1 MAVDVPVE
9 AQRRPARHNA
19 HKRYRAR
26 PVGKPSAALKAA
38 SYVTVLAAALVT
50 VGPFF
55 YILTTSLK
63 DSQALFNYPPDW
75 IPNELYWGNYTRLL
89 TETHFLRWTANTLIV
104 AFSVTALKLWFDSM
118 AGYAFAKMR
127 FPAKNVVF
135 MFFLLGLMIPVSA
148 ILIPLFFMVRG
159 MGLLNTYWALI
170 LPPLANPIGI
180 FLMRS
185 FIESLPNDLENAAR
199 LDGCSEFAIYRRI
212 ILPLVKP
219 PLVVLAVLTFL
230 IQYISFI
237 WPLVVISD
245 TKMNVLT
252 TGLAAQRGVSTI
264 DWGAIS
270 AGGMMAMIP
279 ITIFFLVLQRHFTSA
294 SLSGALKQ

>member
-1 MAVDVPVE
+1 MT
-9 AQRRPARHNA
+9 
-19 HKRYRAR
+19 
-26 PVGKPSAALKAA
+26 
-38 SYVTVLAAALVT
+38 VTIAALVT

-55 YILTTSLK
+55 YILMTSFK
-63 DSQALFNYPPDW
+63 DSQALFSYPPDW
-75 IPNELYWGNYTRLL
+75 IPNDIFWGNYTRLL
-89 TETHFLRWTANTLIV
+89 TETPFLRWTANTLIV
-104 AFSVTALKLWFDSM
+104 ALSVTILKLFFDSM

-127 FPAKNVVF
+127 FPARNGLF
-135 MFFLLGLMIPVSA
+135 LFFLLGLMIPVSA
-148 ILIPLFFMVRG
+148 LLIPLFFMVRG

-212 ILPLVKP
+212 ILPLVKA
-219 PLVVLAVLTFL
+219 PLVLLAVLTFL
-230 IQYISFI
+230 IQYISFV

-245 TKMNVLT
+245 TNMGVLT

-270 AGGMMAMIP
+270 AGGILAMIP
-279 ITIFFLVLQRHFTSA
+279 ITVFFLLLQRHFTGA
-294 SLSGALKQ
+294 SLTGALKQ

>member
-9 AQRRPARHNA
+9 AQRRPVPHNA

-26 PVGKPSAALKAA
+26 PVGTPSAALKAA

-63 DSQALFNYPPDW
+63 DSQALFSYPPDW
-75 IPNELYWGNYTRLL
+75 IPNELYSGNYTRLL

-104 AFSVTALKLWFDSM
+104 ALSVTALKLWFDSM

-279 ITIFFLVLQRHFTSA
+279 ITVFFLVLQRHFTSA

>member
-1 MAVDVPVE
+1 
-9 AQRRPARHNA
+9 
-19 HKRYRAR
+19 
-26 PVGKPSAALKAA
+26 
-38 SYVTVLAAALVT
+38 VTVGAAALLT

-63 DSQALFNYPPDW
+63 NSQALFSYPPDW
-75 IPNELYWGNYTRLL
+75 IPNTPFWGNYTRLL
-89 TETHFLRWTANTLIV
+89 TETPFLRWTANTLMV
-104 AFSVTALKLWFDSM
+104 ALAVTALKLVFDSM

-127 FPAKNVVF
+127 FPARHALFIVF
-135 MFFLLGLMIPVSA
+135 LMGLMIPVSA

-199 LDGCSEFAIYRRI
+199 LDGCSEFGIYRRI

-219 PLVVLAVLTFL
+219 PLVLLAVLTFL
-230 IQYISFI
+230 IQYISFV

-245 TKMNVLT
+245 TDMNVLT

-264 DWGAIS
+264 DWGAVS
-270 AGGMMAMIP
+270 AGGILAMIP
-279 ITIFFLVLQRHFTSA
+279 ITVFFLLLQRHFTAA
-294 SLSGALKQ
+294 SLTGALKQ